1 METKLNHI
9 TEMTGKEKG
18 YKFNNLIHML
28 NMQNLKECFYML
40 KGDKAT
46 GVDGVSV
53 EEYEKNLEGN
63 IGELIERMKKW
74 AYRPQPVERVYIL
87 KASGKKRPIGI
98 PTVED
103 KMVQMCIK
111 RILEAIWEVDFME
124 SSYGFRPGRSSH
136 DAIDKLDKII
146 MTKPVNYVIEADIR
160 GFFDNVDHSW
170 LMRFLEVRIS
180 DRSFLRLIKRFLKA
194 GYVEG
199 GRKYNTSKGTPQGGI
214 ISPMLANIYLHYVL
228 DVWVEMVVKKN
239 CNGYVELIRYAD
251 DFVIMVQKKEDTQR
265 VVEALERR
273 LGKFGLELAEDK
285 TRVIEFGR
293 YAEEN
298 AKRRGKKPDT
308 FNFLGFTHFCGK
320 SRKKRFKVGRKT
332 DRKKF
337 NMKIKET
344 NEWLRKIRNAYKV
357 KEWWPI
363 LCAKLRGHFQYYG
376 VSGNFRSISR
386 FYYLTI
392 RLVFKWLNRRSQKK
406 SFNWKRFSAYVK
418 KHGLPQ
424 PKIYHN
430 VYTLFGY

>member
-1 METKLNHI
+1 METKLNLI
-9 TEMTGKEKG
+9 TEMAGKEKG

-40 KGDKAT
+40 KGEKAT

-63 IGELIERMKKW
+63 IGELIGRMKGW
-74 AYRPQPVERVYIL
+74 SYRPQPVERVYIL

-146 MTKPVNYVIEADIR
+146 MTKPVNYVIEADIK

-170 LMRFLEVRIS
+170 LMGFLEERIS

-194 GYVEG
+194 GYVEE

-228 DVWVEMVVKKN
+228 DKWVETVVKKN
-239 CNGYVELIRYAD
+239 CNGYVEVIRYAD
-251 DFVIMVQKKEDTQR
+251 DFVIMVEKKEDTQR

-308 FNFLGFTHFCGK
+308 FNFLGFTHFCDR

-376 VSGNFRSISR
+376 VSGNFRSIRR

-430 VYTLFGY
+430 LYTLFGY